1 MHARISIRIIDTLT
15 YIVFRHPRKRH
26 VYVECQRKCL
36 HEYTYTDIHIPTC
49 MNTQI
54 CMLTSMYIDIAFCT
68 LLRVPSGSGN
78 YDCRAA
84 FVPAC
89 VALRVLMF
97 ITSRI
102 NFFDSKRVNLAYKTE
117 EIISYIREIMSHKRE
132 MNIYIRQVIMY
143 IREIIFRYER

>member
-1 MHARISIRIIDTLT
+1 
-15 YIVFRHPRKRH
+15 
-26 VYVECQRKCL
+26 
-36 HEYTYTDIHIPTC
+36 
-49 MNTQI
+49 
-54 CMLTSMYIDIAFCT
+54 
-68 LLRVPSGSGN
+68 
-78 YDCRAA
+78 
-84 FVPAC
+84 

-143 IREIIFRYER
+143 IREIIFKYER